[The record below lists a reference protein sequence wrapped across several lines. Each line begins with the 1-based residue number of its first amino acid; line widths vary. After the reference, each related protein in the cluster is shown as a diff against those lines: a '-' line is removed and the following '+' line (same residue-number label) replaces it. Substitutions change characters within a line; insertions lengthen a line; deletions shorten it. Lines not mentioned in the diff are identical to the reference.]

1 MEDRDTQIIQHIC
14 RYCYEVELA
23 RQRFGDDRETFMTD
37 PVYRNA
43 VSMPIQ
49 QIGELAK
56 CLSDAFVETNP
67 QITWKQVRGMRNWFA
82 HQYLD
87 MDRGVIWEVVK
98 ENIPSLK
105 AFCEQWLK
113 DNTKG

>member
-1 MEDRDTQIIQHIC
+1 MRDRDADIIRHML
-14 RYCYEVELA
+14 RYCDEVNA
-23 RQRFGDDRETFMTD
+23 AVSRFGDDREVFMAD

-56 CLSDAFVETNP
+56 RLSDEFIERND
-67 QITWKQVRGMRNWFA
+67 QIPWKQIKGMRTWFA

-87 MDRGVIWEVVK
+87 MDRDVIWEVVH
-98 ENIPSLK
+98 EGIPMLRD
-105 AFCEQWLK
+105 FCVERVK
-113 DNTKG
+113 